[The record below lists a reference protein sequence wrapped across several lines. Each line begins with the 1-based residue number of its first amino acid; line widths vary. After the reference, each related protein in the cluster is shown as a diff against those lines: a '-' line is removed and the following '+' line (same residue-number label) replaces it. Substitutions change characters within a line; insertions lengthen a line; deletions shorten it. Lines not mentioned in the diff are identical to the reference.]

1 MQFDRW
7 GLEQMMTVELVLVW
21 ICALV
26 IGYSIN
32 QGGTCGVA
40 AAQDLVERRRID
52 LFAGFAVATGVAGIV
67 CLPALWLSGAQAH
80 LGDVAPIEPRL
91 FIGAVLLAWGAVLN
105 DACLLGSLW
114 RLGNGEMRL
123 LALPLGLAVGFILAN
138 LIPGGLAPH
147 LAPSTFGH
155 PGAAGFGVIVGSG
168 VVLTLALLVLKRY
181 GLRQSD
187 RWPLATAMA
196 ILGAAG
202 ALLYVVQPGWSYA
215 DAVRRGVSPLMAMM
229 ASGWG
234 GAIAALLTAVGAM
247 ASAVRLHAFK
257 PGWPTIG
264 GVARSLGGGILM
276 ALGTTM
282 IPGGNDTLLLASV
295 PAGSI
300 SGAVA
305 YTVMTLVV
313 VATIAIVNQLRP
325 RRDR

>member
-1 MQFDRW
+1 
-7 GLEQMMTVELVLVW
+7 MTVELLLVW
-21 ICALV
+21 VCALV
-26 IGYSIN
+26 IGYSIH

-40 AAQDLVERRRID
+40 AARDLVEQRRID

-67 CLPALWLSGAQAH
+67 CLPAIWLIGTGAH
-80 LGDVAPIEPRL
+80 LGGMTSIGPRL

-114 RLGNGEMRL
+114 RLGNGELRL
-123 LALPLGLAVGFILAN
+123 LALPAGLAIGFMIAN

-147 LAPSTFGH
+147 LAPSTLGH
-155 PGAAGFGVIVGSG
+155 PAPAGLFVIAGSG
-168 VVLTLALLVLKRY
+168 VVLALALFVLKRH
-181 GLRQSD
+181 GVHRSD

-196 ILGAAG
+196 ILGAGG

-215 DAVRRGVSPLMAMM
+215 DAVKRGVSPLMAMM

-234 GAIAALLTAVGAM
+234 GAIAALLTAAGAII
-247 ASAVRLHAFK
+247 SAIRLRAFK
-257 PGWPTIG
+257 PGWPTVA
-264 GVARSLGGGILM
+264 GVGRSLGGGILI
-276 ALGTTM
+276 ALGATM

-295 PAGSI
+295 PAGSA

-313 VATIAIVNQLRP
+313 VATVALVNQLRP
-325 RRDR
+325 LRDRLGLD